1 MRLREDGVMTDYMIE
16 SVVEEL
22 KKRDD
27 KIIKLT
33 QALSLIKEKEVNIK
47 YFLNTK
53 DVSEYNSEYEKLLTK
68 EQYLKIKEVLLEI

>member
-1 MRLREDGVMTDYMIE
+1 MTDYMIE